1 MRTAHM
7 LLLAMVAAASSADLR
22 GAEWGDL
29 KGRFVYD
36 GTPPASAR
44 LNITTDKEYCDL
56 HDLTS
61 EALVVHPENRGVQ
74 NVIIYLYQNKSGVQ
88 RTPYDELEV
97 PIHERYL
104 PLAEQRVELD
114 NSKCRFEPHIALVW
128 TRQTVLL
135 ANSDP
140 IGHNV
145 KIDCGRDNG
154 PSNDTLPSGGSLER
168 RFTHAERFPVP
179 VSCSIHPWMKGW
191 MVIRDTP
198 YMAVSDADGAFELLQ
213 LPAGK
218 WQFMFWHETAGY
230 VSKVKVHG
238 RAEEWK
244 RGIATFTIKPG
255 QEDLGDILL
264 SPDLFK

>member
-1 MRTAHM
+1 MRTSHV
-7 LLLAMVAAASSADLR
+7 LLLALLAASGADLS
-22 GAEWGDL
+22 GAEWGSL

-36 GTPPASAR
+36 GAPPAAAR
-44 LNITTDKEYCDL
+44 LNITTDKECCDV
-56 HDLTS
+56 HGLTS
-61 EALVVHPENRGVQ
+61 ETLVVHPENRGVRY
-74 NVIIYLYQNKSGVQ
+74 VIVYLYQNKSGLQ
-88 RTPYDELEV
+88 RTPYDEREV
-97 PIHERYL
+97 PIHARYL
-104 PLAEQRVELD
+104 PLEQQVVELD
-114 NSKCRFEPHIALVW
+114 NRHCRFEPHVALVW
-128 TRQTVLL
+128 TRQAVRM

-191 MVIRDTP
+191 IVIRDTP
-198 YMAVSDADGAFELLQ
+198 YMAVTDADGAFELRD
-213 LPAGK
+213 LPVGT
-218 WQFMFWHETAGY
+218 WQFMCWHETAGY
-230 VSKVKVHG
+230 LSRVQVHG

-244 RGIATFTIKPG
+244 RGIATFTIQPG

-264 SPDLFK
+264 SPALFK

>member
-1 MRTAHM
+1 MRTSHV
-7 LLLAMVAAASSADLR
+7 LLLVALGAAGEADLL

-36 GTPPASAR
+36 GTPPAAAK
-44 LNITTDKEYCDL
+44 LNITTDKEFCEL
-56 HDLTS
+56 HNLKS
-61 EALVVHPENRGVQ
+61 ESLVVHPENKGVQ
-74 NVIIYLYQNKSGVQ
+74 NVIVYLYQNKSGVQ
-88 RTPYDELEV
+88 RTPYDEQEV
-97 PIHERYL
+97 PIHESYL
-104 PLAEQRVELD
+104 PLEQQVVQLD
-114 NSKCRFEPHIALVW
+114 NSKCRFEPHVALVW
-128 TRQTVLL
+128 TRQAVLL

-145 KIDCGRDNG
+145 KIDCSRENG

-191 MVIRDTP
+191 VVIRDTP
-198 YMAVSDADGAFELLQ
+198 YLAVTDANGAFELKN

-230 VSKVKVHG
+230 VSKVKVQG
-238 RAEEWK
+238 KAEEWK
-244 RGIATFTIKPG
+244 RGIATFTIQPG
-255 QEDLGDILL
+255 KQDLGDILL
-264 SPDLFK
+264 SPELFK